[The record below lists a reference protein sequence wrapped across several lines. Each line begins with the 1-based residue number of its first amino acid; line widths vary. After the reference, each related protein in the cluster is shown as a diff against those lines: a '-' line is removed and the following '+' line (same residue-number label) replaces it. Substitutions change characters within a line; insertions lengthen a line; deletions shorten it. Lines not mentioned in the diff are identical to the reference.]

1 MSPNSEICHVFNFMN
16 TTSITRVFS
25 SFAPFGDGSLN
36 ALEPKRADQL
46 TDGQMTRYFLNLLAP
61 SFLLLPITK
70 KSKANTQAKK
80 SQNKR
85 FPKTGST
92 KKITGATAALMAVS
106 EILTRLL
113 LRQVNLKYHPH
124 SQKHNSLSLSGKSEA
139 AAAPGRRRH
148 HQSDHFQMSQ
158 HCLLCW

>member
-25 SFAPFGDGSLN
+25 SFAPFGDGGLN

-70 KSKANTQAKK
+70 KSKANTLFT
-80 SQNKR
+80 S
-85 FPKTGST
+85 
-92 KKITGATAALMAVS
+92 KKITKQKIPKNRFKNFNEENNRCNGS
-106 EILTRLL
+106 FDGSFRDS
-113 LRQVNLKYHPH
+113 H
-124 SQKHNSLSLSGKSEA
+124 SPSSAPSKSQISSSFSEA
-139 AAAPGRRRH
+139 
-148 HQSDHFQMSQ
+148 
-158 HCLLCW
+158 

>member
-1 MSPNSEICHVFNFMN
+1 M
-16 TTSITRVFS
+16 
-25 SFAPFGDGSLN
+25 
-36 ALEPKRADQL
+36 
-46 TDGQMTRYFLNLLAP
+46 
-61 SFLLLPITK
+61 
-70 KSKANTQAKK
+70 ANTQAKK

-148 HQSDHFQMSQ
+148 HQPDHFQMSQ